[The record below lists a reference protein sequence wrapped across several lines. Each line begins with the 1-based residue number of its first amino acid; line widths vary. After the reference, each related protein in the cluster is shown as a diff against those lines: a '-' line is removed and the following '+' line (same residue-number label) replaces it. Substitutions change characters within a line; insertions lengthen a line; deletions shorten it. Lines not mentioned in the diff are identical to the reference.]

1 MRAVLFNMKVTEC
14 ELIENTCNI
23 YEQRNMLPRHLS
35 TAAAAAAQ
43 HCCRTN
49 KTTKWFYYNGF
60 ITQAKSK
67 HTHMHTQQWLPRD
80 CGGVQE
86 QREPMECKQREPR
99 ETNRT
104 EVNRTYDWLTER
116 AQAKERQR
124 VWGGKDRE
132 RAVNAVWIET
142 RTRQWQ
148 SPLSAML
155 LSSFN
160 AFVAYCDLT
169 ASSVPLYLRLSLA
182 LCVVECMYVYVCV
195 CVCVWTR
202 AQFSFACAH
211 LFLVVV
217 VGICLQHSIK
227 RGPPQRRRQ
236 RRRRQRPL
244 GLSGDIY
251 NKFICLYF
259 S

>member
-1 MRAVLFNMKVTEC
+1 MKVTEC

-35 TAAAAAAQ
+35 TAAAAQ

-60 ITQAKSK
+60 ITQAKNK
-67 HTHMHTQQWLPRD
+67 HTHASTHSSNWNGSARESRVPR
-80 CGGVQE
+80 E
-86 QREPMECKQREPR
+86 RKQREPR

-104 EVNRTYDWLTER
+104 EVNRTYDWLTESTG
-116 AQAKERQR
+116 KGER
-124 VWGGKDRE
+124 VWVRE
-132 RAVNAVWIET
+132 RALNAVWIET

-169 ASSVPLYLRLSLA
+169 ASSVPLHLRLSLA
-182 LCVVECMYVYVCV
+182 LCVVECMYACLCV
-195 CVCVWTR
+195 CVSVNEST
-202 AQFSFACAH
+202 
-211 LFLVVV
+211 
-217 VGICLQHSIK
+217 I
-227 RGPPQRRRQ
+227 
-236 RRRRQRPL
+236 
-244 GLSGDIY
+244 
-251 NKFICLYF
+251 
-259 S
+259 